1 MAAPETF
8 RALLAAN
15 ALPQKVELPQRAK
28 HLCGKLN
35 ESLYKMAQEPSLAGY
50 RVQEHV
56 YKTVPTLVKDWPI
69 IINTTKQLDGVMFDL
84 DYTSNFL
91 DQLDESIQNSIQT
104 RETISE
110 LASKI
115 SAITSRATGQ

>member
-1 MAAPETF
+1 MTSQETF

-15 ALPQKVELPQRAK
+15 ALTQKVELPQRVK
-28 HLCGKLN
+28 HLCVKTN
-35 ESLYKMAQEPSLAGY
+35 ESLYKLAQEPSLAGF

-56 YKTVPTLVKDWPI
+56 YKTVPTLAKDWAVI
-69 IINTTKQLDGVMFDL
+69 IDTKSRLDGVIFDL

-91 DQLDESIQNSIQT
+91 DKLDDSMQNSIAS
-104 RETISE
+104 REIISE

-115 SAITSRATGQ
+115 SAASSRNTRS

>member
-1 MAAPETF
+1 MTSPETF

-15 ALPQKVELPQRAK
+15 AMPPRMDLQQRTK
-28 HLCGKLN
+28 NLCGKLN
-35 ESLYKMAQEPSLAGY
+35 ESLYKLAQEPSLAGY

-56 YKTVPTLVKDWPI
+56 YKTVPVLSKEVPLITE
-69 IINTTKQLDGVMFDL
+69 TTNQLNGVMFDL

-91 DQLDESIQNSIQT
+91 DKLDDSIQNSIAA
-104 RETISE
+104 REIISE

-115 SAITSRATGQ
+115 SAASSRAMR